1 MIKRI
6 SSLLDS
12 LSDFLARRRGLLP
25 LIGIILILVN
35 AILQFIP
42 GQGWLVET
50 DLFLHVGLILALVG
64 FLLAWAL

>member
-6 SSLLDS
+6 SSALDR
-12 LSDFLARRRGLLP
+12 LSDFLARHRGLLP
-25 LIGIILILVN
+25 MIGILLILVN

-50 DLFLHVGLILALVG
+50 DLLLHIGLILSLVG